1 LDKNLREFIELLN
14 SAKVEYLIVGGHA
27 VGYHGKPR
35 FTGDID
41 FFLAVSE
48 QNAEAVMGALNKFG
62 FGEIGLSAEDFL
74 KPDFVVQ
81 LGYPPNR
88 IDLVTGISGV
98 GFAEAWAE
106 RIDGEL
112 DGVPVH
118 FIGREHLIQNKRA
131 SGRPKDIEDV
141 RVLEQPNV

>member
-1 LDKNLREFIELLN
+1 
-14 SAKVEYLIVGGHA
+14 

-48 QNAEAVMGALNKFG
+48 RNAEAVMGALNKFG

-118 FIGREHLIQNKRA
+118 FIGREPLIQNKRA

-141 RVLEQPNV
+141 RVLEQPNVQGRAPRWRHF

>member
-1 LDKNLREFIELLN
+1 
-14 SAKVEYLIVGGHA
+14 

-88 IDLVTGISGV
+88 IDLVTGYPGLDLRRRGRSGSMENWTACRSISSAV
-98 GFAEAWAE
+98 S
-106 RIDGEL
+106 I
-112 DGVPVH
+112 
-118 FIGREHLIQNKRA
+118 
-131 SGRPKDIEDV
+131 
-141 RVLEQPNV
+141 